1 MIGRWMPSAIHC
13 AVGSSSGS
21 PARKSAR
28 RDDRSCFFKY
38 AGSCFFSTRTAV
50 GALNIAVTLYFSTRL
65 HQMPASGRI
74 GRPSYMIVAMPAS
87 SGP

>member
-1 MIGRWMPSAIHC
+1 MGLPNSSEIHL

-21 PARKSAR
+21 PARNSAFR
-28 RDDRSCFFKY
+28 LERSYFLMKDESYFL
-38 AGSCFFSTRTAV
+38 STRTAV
-50 GALNIAVTLYFSTRL
+50 GALNMTLTLYFSTRL

-74 GRPSYMIVAMPAS
+74 GRPSYMMVAMPPI